1 MHLYMFHIVSLL
13 LLFLFTFSVF
23 KFMKDRKN
31 IAWIDCSLF
40 KVSTFYIWLDIL
52 FNNFKDQRH
61 MLWITKD
68 GSVLLGDFKFPRSK
82 LHNYLSSRLPV
93 FDQVQG
99 YLDQCWSRW
108 PDLEALCLSSHLFGT
123 IVQNCIKKNYQV
135 LCIF

>member
-1 MHLYMFHIVSLL
+1 MYIYMFHIVSLL

-23 KFMKDRKN
+23 KLMKDRKN

-68 GSVLLGDFKFPRSK
+68 GIVLLGDFKIPRSK
-82 LHNYLSSRLPV
+82 LNDYLSSRL

-108 PDLEALCLSSHLFGT
+108 PDLEAWCLSSHLYGS
-123 IVQNCIKKNYQV
+123 IVQNCIKQNYQV
-135 LCIF
+135 LCIFE